1 VFARVIFADIAI
13 DRLDE
18 AVGTARELLPA
29 TRESDGYRAFYLL
42 TDRLAGHMMTIS
54 LWDTHDDAK
63 AVEARAAGIR
73 DTAVRSVGGVPPPV
87 SVYEVEIG
95 DQA

>member
-1 VFARVIFADIAI
+1 MFARVISAEIAI

-18 AVGTARELLPA
+18 AVATARELLPA
-29 TRESDGYRAFYLL
+29 TRESDGYRGFYVL
-42 TDRLAGHMMTIS
+42 TDRLAGNMMTTS
-54 LWDTHDDAK
+54 LWDSRGDVK

-73 DTAVRSVGGVPPPV
+73 EAAVRSVGGVPPPV